1 MRFFLDNTM
10 SPHLAR
16 AVAALE
22 AGWEKN
28 QVTHLK
34 EKFDA
39 SGNTP
44 DLVWIPTLGAER
56 EWVIVSGDLRITRVA
71 AERAAWR
78 EARLTAFFLKSAWA
92 DQQLML
98 FASRFIQRWP
108 AIVAQAKMA
117 PRGKGF
123 LVPWGSPRFEDVPP

>member
-1 MRFFLDNTM
+1 M

-34 EKFDA
+34 AKFDA

-44 DLVWIPTLGAER
+44 DLVWIPTLGAGR
-56 EWVIVSGDLRITRVA
+56 EWVIVSGDLRTTRVA

-78 EARLTAFFLKSAWA
+78 DARLTAFFLKSAWA
-92 DQQLML
+92 DPELML
-98 FASRFIQRWP
+98 FASRLIQPWP
-108 AIVAQAKMA
+108 ASRAHAK
-117 PRGKGF
+117 
-123 LVPWGSPRFEDVPP
+123 